1 MNPRYRIFFTSL
13 WMALLL
19 IAAGNRLAAQAYVAA
34 TATADARQITVGD
47 QARVFLEVQN
57 KPALSSV
64 QWPVIPD
71 SFGKLEVVE
80 RGRIDTVKKGDLV
93 YYKQR
98 LIVTGFD
105 SGVYYVPSFQFGVV
119 PKSGAAYTL
128 NTDSLP
134 FLVQTVAVDTTKAY
148 KPIKGILEVKSTWL
162 DYIWLIIGGA
172 VLLILAVIVIWYFLR
187 NKGAKV
193 PVKEEGPK
201 ETLQEKAQRLL
212 AELDAKQLWQK
223 GQVKEYYVQLT
234 EIVRGYIEA
243 RFDTP
248 ALEITTDELIE
259 KARRTKDI
267 IPVAGQLET
276 ILHTADLAK
285 FAKAQP
291 TPQEHVT
298 AMDLAKVLI
307 TATRPVIIETPSN
320 TPQA

>member
-1 MNPRYRIFFTSL
+1 MNPRYRIFFTGL
-13 WMALLL
+13 WMGLLL
-19 IAAGNRLAAQAYVAA
+19 IAAGNCLSAQTYVAA
-34 TATADARQITVGD
+34 TATADARQIAVGD
-47 QARVFLEVQN
+47 QARIFLEVQN
-57 KPALSSV
+57 KPTLSSV

-80 RGRIDTVKKGDLV
+80 HGRIDTVKKGDLV

-105 SGVYYVPSFQFGVV
+105 SGVYYVPSLQFNVV
-119 PKSGAAYTL
+119 PQSGAAYTL
-128 NTDSLP
+128 HTDSLP
-134 FLVQTVAVDTTKAY
+134 LLVQTVAVDTTKAY
-148 KPIKGILEVKSTWL
+148 KPIKGILEVKNTWL
-162 DYIWLIIGGA
+162 DYIWLIIGAA
-172 VLLILAVIVIWYFLR
+172 VLIILAVIVIWYFLR

-223 GQVKEYYVQLT
+223 GQVKEYYVRLT

-276 ILHTADLAK
+276 ILRTADLAK

-298 AMDLAKVLI
+298 AMDLAKALV